1 MHVSGDGCEQG
12 TRRSLKRKQRATA
25 AQIGETSDEKKTVEK
40 GKGTTFPILVKINVI
55 KERTYMEPTEQFMQ
69 VSKAS
74 LWTGRVITGLVVL
87 FMLFDGISKVMKAQQ
102 VIDATVRIGFP
113 VTSIVG
119 IGITLLVCTA
129 LYVIPNTSI
138 LGAIL
143 LTGYLGGATAA
154 QLRAGSPIFETVF
167 PIIFGILVW
176 LGVYLR
182 EPRVR
187 TLVPLRS

>member
-1 MHVSGDGCEQG
+1 MES
-12 TRRSLKRKQRATA
+12 S
-25 AQIGETSDEKKTVEK
+25 AQSA
-40 GKGTTFPILVKINVI
+40 P
-55 KERTYMEPTEQFMQ
+55 

-74 LWTGRVITGLVVL
+74 LWTGRVISGLVVL

-113 VTSIVG
+113 VTTIVG
-119 IGITLLVCTA
+119 IGITLLACTV

-143 LTGYLGGATAA
+143 LTAYLGGATAA
-154 QLRAGSPIFETVF
+154 QVRAGSPVFETVF
-167 PIIFGILVW
+167 PIIFGVLVW

-182 EPRVR
+182 EPRLR
-187 TLVPLRS
+187 ALVPLRS